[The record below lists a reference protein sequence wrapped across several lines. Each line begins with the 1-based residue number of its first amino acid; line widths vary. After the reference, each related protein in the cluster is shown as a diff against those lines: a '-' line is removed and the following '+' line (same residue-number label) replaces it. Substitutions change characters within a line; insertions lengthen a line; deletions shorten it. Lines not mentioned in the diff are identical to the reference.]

1 MSMKIASNIAS
12 QAVQRNLKK
21 VSGKAQLELERLSS
35 GKRITRSTDDAAGLA
50 IGDKLESQTRGLK
63 QAARNANDG
72 ISLVQTA
79 EGGLN
84 EVSSILMRLREL
96 SVQAASDTVADTER
110 ELLDMEYQQL
120 MDEVDRIAESTVF
133 NGTHLLNGESGRGV
147 FSIQVGTFDGDENK
161 IEYDADD
168 AEATTSAIGISGS
181 EITDIGDALDA
192 MEEIDESIDEVSRLR
207 AQIGAVQTRLH
218 STVSNLEVQTLNQDS
233 ARAVIQDVDVA
244 ESTARLAA
252 LNVTKS
258 AAVASLVQA
267 NSLPNAAL
275 RLIG

>member
-1 MSMKIASNIAS
+1 MSLKIASNIAS
-12 QAVQRNLKK
+12 QAVQRNLKR
-21 VSGKAQLELERLSS
+21 VSDKSQLELERLSS
-35 GKRITRSTDDAAGLA
+35 GRRITKSTDDAAGLA
-50 IGDKLESQTRGLK
+50 IGSKLESQTRGLK
-63 QAARNANDG
+63 QAARNTNDG

-84 EVSSILMRLREL
+84 EISSILMRLREL
-96 SVQAASDTVADTER
+96 TVQSASDTVADAER

-120 MDEVDRIAESTVF
+120 LDEVDRISESTVF

-147 FSIQVGTFDGDENK
+147 LSFQVGTFDGDENR

-181 EITDIGDALDA
+181 EISDIDGALDS
-192 MEEIDESIDEVSRLR
+192 MEEIDESIEEVSRLR
-207 AQIGAVQTRLH
+207 ARIGSVQTRLH
-218 STVSNLEVQTLNQDS
+218 STVSNLEVQILNQDN
-233 ARAVIQDVDVA
+233 ARSVIQDVDVA
-244 ESTARLAA
+244 ESTARLAS
-252 LNVTKS
+252 LNVIKS

-267 NSLPNAAL
+267 NNLPNTAL